1 MKQTAAPDLQL
12 RFNPA
17 FPTDIDQGMSMRDY
31 FAAAAIEGLA
41 ERPIGDQA
49 CAYVATTA
57 YKLADA
63 MLKERA
69 R

>member
-1 MKQTAAPDLQL
+1 MKQTAQDLQL
-12 RFNPA
+12 QCA

-31 FAAAAIEGLA
+31 FAAAAIQGLA
-41 ERPIGDQA
+41 ERPIGEQA

>member
-1 MKQTAAPDLQL
+1 MAIATDRGL
-12 RFNPA
+12 PA
-17 FPTDIDQGMSMRDY
+17 LMSGMTLRDY
-31 FAAAAIEGLA
+31 FATAAIQGLA

-49 CAYVATTA
+49 CSYVAQTA

-63 MLKERA
+63 MLKERD